1 MEPRELWERHTVLAR
16 AFCQSDEE
24 VRSAQTT
31 LDDAQASRA
40 RSLAAFAVVV
50 GNDKAVAEML
60 GLPEREVRIARRTVG
75 RDDARALADD
85 LLMAP
90 LQQPVQHQHPGTA
103 PGADENVRAGDTA
116 HAHAHTQA
124 PAQAPDHMQAM
135 DQTQPQPQYQA
146 PAQQQAA
153 QVHQSQQMPSQA
165 HVQYQ
170 PPPQQQQV
178 QQQVQHHAAQSY
190 YQHQEHYQQPQEH
203 FQTYDQSQLP
213 DHMGWSP
220 VQDAVLVDG
229 WQSGVDLEILALELG
244 TDLRRLTARA
254 QYLSAQGRLFVGH
267 EETGRQGGK
276 HRRETSQHHT
286 GFPTQQMSSPGDMP
300 LPDGLVADGYGGYW
314 ANWNEMLPAPQA

>member
-75 RDDARALADD
+75 RDDARSLADD

-90 LQQPVQHQHPGTA
+90 LQHQHPGPG
-103 PGADENVRAGDTA
+103 PGADENARASEAA
-116 HAHAHTQA
+116 HPHAHTQTSA
-124 PAQAPDHMQAM
+124 PAGDHMQAS

-146 PAQQQAA
+146 HGQQQQQAPQA
-153 QVHQSQQMPSQA
+153 QQMPSQA

-170 PPPQQQQV
+170 AQHQQQV

-190 YQHQEHYQQPQEH
+190 YQSQEHYQQPQEH
-203 FQTYDQSQLP
+203 FQTYDHAQLP

-254 QYLSAQGRLFVGH
+254 QYLSAQGRLFVAQ

-276 HRRETSQHHT
+276 HRRETATHHT
-286 GFPTQQMSSPGDMP
+286 GIPTQQMNSPGDVL
-300 LPDGLVADGYGGYW
+300 LPDGLVPDGYGGYW

>member
-75 RDDARALADD
+75 REDARSLADD
-85 LLMAP
+85 LLMPPP
-90 LQQPVQHQHPGTA
+90 LQQPAG
-103 PGADENVRAGDTA
+103 PGAHDETARAKEAG
-116 HAHAHTQA
+116 HPHTQA
-124 PAQAPDHMQAM
+124 AAQSADHMPAH
-135 DQTQPQPQYQA
+135 DQTQPQPQY
-146 PAQQQAA
+146 
-153 QVHQSQQMPSQA
+153 PSQG
-165 HVQYQ
+165 Q
-170 PPPQQQQV
+170 QQQQV
-178 QQQVQHHAAQSY
+178 PQAQPAQQMASQQQAQPHAQYQSQHQHQLQHQHQMQHHAAQSY

-203 FQTYDQSQLP
+203 YQAYDHTQLP

-254 QYLSAQGRLFVGH
+254 QYLSAQGRLFVAP

-276 HRRETSQHHT
+276 HRRETVPHS
-286 GFPTQQMSSPGDMP
+286 GIPTQQMSSPGDML
-300 LPDGLVADGYGGYW
+300 LPDGLVPDGYGGYW
-314 ANWNEMLPAPQA
+314 ANWNEMLPAPQG

>member
-24 VRSAQTT
+24 VRTAQVT

-90 LQQPVQHQHPGTA
+90 LQHQQPGPGSGT
-103 PGADENVRAGDTA
+103 DENARANDA
-116 HAHAHTQA
+116 AHAHTQA
-124 PAQAPDHMQAM
+124 PAQAADHIPGP
-135 DQTQPQPQYQA
+135 DQTQSQPQYQVQG
-146 PAQQQAA
+146 QQQAPQA
-153 QVHQSQQMPSQA
+153 QQMPSQP

-170 PPPQQQQV
+170 AQH
-178 QQQVQHHAAQSY
+178 QQVQHHAAQSY
-190 YQHQEHYQQPQEH
+190 YQPQEHYQQPQEH
-203 FQTYDQSQLP
+203 FQTYDHSQLP

-254 QYLSAQGRLFVGH
+254 QYLSAQGRLFVAP

-276 HRRETSQHHT
+276 HRRETVQHHT
-286 GFPTQQMSSPGDMP
+286 GIPTQQMSSPGDML
-300 LPDGLVADGYGGYW
+300 LPDGLVPDGYGGYW